1 MIVIVVRGGIVQG
14 VYSDEPEEDVVVLDF
29 DNAASDPDSEVTP
42 EQMEIELEQVA
53 RDMHAVL

>member
-14 VYSDEPEEDVVVLDF
+14 VYSENKHEDVVVLDF
-29 DNAASDPDSEVTP
+29 DNAGDPDSEVTP
-42 EQMEIELEQVA
+42 AQMERELEQVA